1 MKIFKISL
9 IVLCVWIWG
18 LFLWVGS
25 ASANDYKTATTAHII
40 TETIKGTDI
49 DHSAVM
55 NAEVQRLMHNMS
67 LEIIQ
72 VIFNN
77 MPNILDGIAADMRLK
92 ADKNY
97 KCSLQPEEYK
107 NKECK

>member
-1 MKIFKISL
+1 
-9 IVLCVWIWG
+9 
-18 LFLWVGS
+18 
-25 ASANDYKTATTAHII
+25 
-40 TETIKGTDI
+40 
-49 DHSAVM
+49 
-55 NAEVQRLMHNMS
+55 MS

-72 VIFNN
+72 VVFNN

-107 NKECK
+107 NKDCK

>member
-1 MKIFKISL
+1 MKK
-9 IVLCVWIWG
+9 VLVIICVWIWG
-18 LFLWVGS
+18 LFLWVET
-25 ASANDYKTATTAHII
+25 ASANDYNTAVIGHIL
-40 TETIKGTDI
+40 TETIKGTDMDEGAI
-49 DHSAVM
+49 M
-55 NAEVQRLMHNMS
+55 NAETQRLLHTMS

-72 VIFNN
+72 VVFNN

-107 NKECK
+107 NKDCK

>member
-1 MKIFKISL
+1 MKK
-9 IVLCVWIWG
+9 VL
-18 LFLWVGS
+18 LFLVLGIIVWVQDV
-25 ASANDYKTATTAHII
+25 SANDYKTATTAHII

-49 DHSAVM
+49 DHSAVA

>member
-1 MKIFKISL
+1 MKK
-9 IVLCVWIWG
+9 VL
-18 LFLWVGS
+18 LFLVLGIIVWVQDV
-25 ASANDYKTATTAHII
+25 SANDYKTATTAHII

>member
-1 MKIFKISL
+1 MKK
-9 IVLCVWIWG
+9 VL
-18 LFLWVGS
+18 LFLVLGIIVWVQDV
-25 ASANDYKTATTAHII
+25 SANDYKTATTAHII

-55 NAEVQRLMHNMS
+55 NAEVQKLMHNMS

>member
-1 MKIFKISL
+1 MKTLIILCSILFVSCTFKIKD
-9 IVLCVWIWG
+9 VE
-18 LFLWVGS
+18 
-25 ASANDYKTATTAHII
+25 ANDYNTAVIGHIL
-40 TETIKGTDI
+40 TETIKGTDMDEGAI
-49 DHSAVM
+49 M
-55 NAEVQRLMHNMS
+55 NAETQRLLHTMS

-72 VIFNN
+72 VVFNN

-107 NKECK
+107 NKDCK

>member
-1 MKIFKISL
+1 MKTGL
-9 IVLCVWIWG
+9 IIVCVWIWG
-18 LFLWVGS
+18 LFLGVET
-25 ASANDYKTATTAHII
+25 ASANDDNTATGAHIL
-40 TETIKGTDI
+40 TEVIKGTDLDEGAI
-49 DHSAVM
+49 M
-55 NAEVQRLMHNMS
+55 NAETQRLLHTMS

-72 VIFNN
+72 VVFNN

-107 NKECK
+107 NKDCK

>member
-1 MKIFKISL
+1 MKTGL
-9 IVLCVWIWG
+9 IIVCVWIWG
-18 LFLWVGS
+18 LFLWVES
-25 ASANDYKTATTAHII
+25 ASANDYNTATGAHII

-107 NKECK
+107 NKDCK